1 MRPGRAPRPT
11 GRPDD
16 GDRLPRRREHRRR
29 TPATLRRYR
38 SSLAWW
44 HAAGGYANPC
54 ATTALSTPLPETD
67 LANAGLA
74 ALRRFL
80 DVAQRGLASATLRGV
95 RADAR
100 VFAAWCGARGL
111 SWLPAAP
118 ETVCAFLQGAGATR
132 KPATI
137 ARYLASI
144 ALLHRAAEHHNPCD
158 HWSVTLERR
167 GHAREHGSARRQATA
182 LTDAVLE
189 PILDRLVTT
198 DKRPLRPIDR
208 RDRALLLVGR
218 DTLARASELV
228 ALRWADLHS
237 VDPDDPEARPGEGII
252 CIRRSKTDPEGEGA
266 EVWLSAEAMAALAA
280 WRVVAPRWPD
290 SVTGAAARASG

>member
-1 MRPGRAPRPT
+1 M
-11 GRPDD
+11 
-16 GDRLPRRREHRRR
+16 
-29 TPATLRRYR
+29 
-38 SSLAWW
+38 
-44 HAAGGYANPC
+44 
-54 ATTALSTPLPETD
+54 
-67 LANAGLA
+67 A